1 MDNPIRLHW
10 LDPRNPEQPFPPIHL
25 ALREPN
31 GLLAIGG
38 DLHPTRLLRAYAY
51 GAFPWYNPDEPILW
65 WCPDPRAVLPPG
77 DLHIS
82 RSLRRTLRSGH
93 FRITVDTCFDAV
105 TAGCAA
111 PRTHHR
117 GTWLGDA
124 MRDAYAELHRQ
135 GHAHSVEVWDGDA
148 LVGGLYGVAIGRMF
162 YGESMFSRQTN
173 ASKVALVALCDRL
186 AAHDFALIDCQV
198 ASAHL
203 TRLGAV
209 EWSRERFIEVARPA
223 AQTPVSAGVWA

>member
-10 LDPRNPEQPFPPIHL
+10 LDPHNPEQPFPPVHL

-38 DLHPTRLLRAYAY
+38 DPHPPRLLRAYAY

-77 DLHIS
+77 ALHIS
-82 RSLRRTLRSGH
+82 RSLRRTLRSVH
-93 FRITVDTCFDAV
+93 FRVTVDTCFEAV

-111 PRTHHR
+111 PRALHR

-124 MRDAYAELHRQ
+124 MRDAYTELHRQ
-135 GHAHSVEVWDGDA
+135 GHAHSVEVWDRDA

-162 YGESMFSRQTN
+162 YGESMFSRQTD
-173 ASKVALVALCDRL
+173 ASKVALVALCERL

-198 ASAHL
+198 ASEHL

-209 EWSRERFIEVARPA
+209 EWSRDRFIALARPA
-223 AQTPVSAGVWA
+223 AAAPAPVGVWA